1 MKNILV
7 LKKLFC
13 LLLALLMLILCGC
26 SKEEKPQ
33 NNTNNNNNSVS
44 APVMDDVQLEY
55 KEKLP
60 EAWQREIDYIN
71 IVKKGKFTF
80 AVQTDTHFEG
90 TSEEVGTNMN
100 YLSNTIDLNF
110 FAHLGDVIRGYA
122 DAQIDSPENMRNS
135 MDEIVRRYT
144 EDAACAVM
152 MTVGNHDAN
161 SMWYNE
167 FKDTRG
173 IITEK
178 EHYSR
183 IIKPLKEH
191 NGERMVNSVES
202 VYHYID
208 FPEHKI
214 RAIMLNTV
222 DSKFS
227 YGETSTFNISQEQIN
242 WFKEEAL
249 NTDYSVLVMMHT
261 PLIEDFPKNNKVNN
275 GERILNEVENFISQ
289 GGDFIAYFCG
299 HIHTQETVTD
309 TNGRVHLS
317 FRMGGANAE
326 VVMIDTE
333 KREINTVGL
342 GDVKMRS
349 KIAY

>member
-1 MKNILV
+1 MKKFLCLILAV
-7 LKKLFC
+7 LMFL
-13 LLLALLMLILCGC
+13 LCGC
-26 SKEEKPQ
+26 TKEEKT
-33 NNTNNNNNSVS
+33 NNTNNDNSVS
-44 APVMDDVQLEY
+44 TPVMDDIQLEY
-55 KEKLP
+55 KELLP
-60 EAWQREIDYIN
+60 ENWQREVDYIN
-71 IVKKGKFTF
+71 IVKKGKFAF

-90 TSEEVGTNMN
+90 TDPDVGTNLN
-100 YLSNTIDLNF
+100 NLSNTIDLEF
-110 FAHLGDVIRGYA
+110 YAHLGDIIRGYS
-122 DAQIDSPENMRNS
+122 DASIDSPDNMRNS

-144 EDAACAVM
+144 EEAGCAVM

-167 FKDTRG
+167 YKDPIG

-191 NGERMVNSVES
+191 NGEKMVNNVES

-208 FPEHKI
+208 FPQHKI
-214 RAIMLNTV
+214 RAIMLNTA

-261 PLIEDFPKNNKVNN
+261 PLIDTFPKNNKVNN
-275 GERILNEVENFISQ
+275 GEKILNAVEDFIGA

-309 TNGRVHLS
+309 ENGRVHMS
-317 FRMGGANAE
+317 FRMGGAHAE

>member
-1 MKNILV
+1 MKIKRIL
-7 LKKLFC
+7 C
-13 LLLALLMLILCGC
+13 LLLVLLMLALCGC
-26 SKEEKPQ
+26 KEKEKPQ
-33 NNTNNNNNSVS
+33 NNNNNNSS
-44 APVMDDVQLEY
+44 TATPVIDDIQLEY

-60 EAWQREIDYIN
+60 ENWQREIDYIN

-90 TSEEVGTNMN
+90 SSETVGYNIN

-110 FAHLGDVIRGYA
+110 YAHLGDIIRGYS
-122 DAQIDSPENMRNS
+122 DPQIDSPSNMRNC
-135 MDEIVRRYT
+135 MNEIVKRYT
-144 EDAACAVM
+144 EEANCAVM

-167 FKDTRG
+167 FGDFSG

-178 EHYSR
+178 EHYNR
-183 IIKPLKEH
+183 IIEPLKEH
-191 NGERMVNSVES
+191 NGERMVNNVES

-208 FPEHKI
+208 FPEYKI

-227 YGETSTFNISQEQIN
+227 LGETSTFNISKEQIE
-242 WFKEEAL
+242 WFKTQAL

-261 PLIEDFPKNNKVNN
+261 PLVDKFEKNNAVNN
-275 GERILNEVENFISQ
+275 AQQILDAVESFIAD

-299 HIHTQETVTD
+299 HIHTQETVID
-309 TNGRVHLS
+309 DNGRVHMS
-317 FRMGGANAE
+317 FRMGGDHAE

>member
-1 MKNILV
+1 MS
-7 LKKLFC
+7 LKRIIC
-13 LLLALLMLILCGC
+13 LLLVLLMLTLCGC
-26 SKEEKPQ
+26 HKKQEQQINK
-33 NNTNNNNNSVS
+33 NDNNSS
-44 APVMDDVQLEY
+44 STPVMDDIQLEY

-60 EAWQREIDYIN
+60 DTWQREIDYLN

-90 TSEEVGTNMN
+90 SNDEVGLTMN

-122 DAQIDSPENMRNS
+122 DAQIDSPENMRES

-144 EDAACAVM
+144 EEANCPVM

-161 SMWYNE
+161 SMWYNA

-178 EHYSR
+178 EHYDR

-191 NGERMVNSVES
+191 NGEKMVNNVES
-202 VYHYID
+202 IYHYID
-208 FPEHKI
+208 FPEHEI

-227 YGETSTFNISQEQIN
+227 YGETSTFNISQEQIK
-242 WFKEEAL
+242 WFKDEAL

-261 PLIEDFPKNNKVNN
+261 PLVEGFPKNNIVNN
-275 GERILNEVENFISQ
+275 GEQILGAVENFISN

-299 HIHTQETVTD
+299 HIHTQEMVTD
-309 TNGRVHLS
+309 SNGRVHLS
-317 FRMGGANAE
+317 FRMGGDNAE
-326 VVMIDTE
+326 VVMIDKE